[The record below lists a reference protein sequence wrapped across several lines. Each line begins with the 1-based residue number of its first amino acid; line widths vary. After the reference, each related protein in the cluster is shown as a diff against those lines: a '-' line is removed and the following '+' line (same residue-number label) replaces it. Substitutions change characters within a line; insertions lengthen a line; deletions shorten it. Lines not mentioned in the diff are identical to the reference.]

1 MRFGIF
7 YELAVPKPWTPE
19 SEHEVFQ
26 TSLEQVR
33 LADEVGFDSVWA
45 VEHHFLEEYSHC
57 SASDVFLTA
66 CAAQTKNIRIGFG
79 IRLLL
84 PPFNHPVRSAETAA
98 TLDLISNGRLEFGT
112 GRSQTWNEL
121 GGFNCDPDDTKDMWA
136 EAVAAIPKMWKDEYF
151 SWEGKYFNF
160 PPRNVLPKPYQK
172 PHPPMWVAVSS
183 PETAIQAAER
193 GMGMLGVSGAAPEEQ
208 KRRIDT
214 YRELIKTCEPIGES
228 INERVGTLNW
238 LYCSEDPKDAET
250 NGQQLV
256 QGFNQLNA
264 HFVAIR
270 QVYPTGVYRV
280 AGGGRGRGTARP
292 GASAERAKAASSG
305 QGASVTVSASQV
317 GSFRRD
323 DLAIGTPDQIIKNMK
338 RWEEMGVDLVTCLI
352 SVGTLVHQE
361 KILKS
366 LKLFAEEVIPAFDKG
381 DQEPKPYDPR
391 TGATAKSKSKSK
403 SRSRSKQAA
412 RAS

>member
-19 SEHEVFQ
+19 SEHEVYQ

-33 LADEVGFDSVWA
+33 LADELGFDSVWA

-57 SASDVFLTA
+57 SASDVFLAA
-66 CAAQTKNIRIGFG
+66 CAAQTKNIRLGFG

-84 PPFNHPVRSAETAA
+84 PPFNHPVRTAETAA
-98 TLDLISNGRLEFGT
+98 ALDLISNGRLEFGT

-121 GGFNCDPDDTKDMWA
+121 GGFNCDPDDTKEMWA
-136 EAVAAIPKMWKDEYF
+136 EAVEAIPKMWKDEYF
-151 SWEGKYFNF
+151 SWDGKYFKV

-208 KRRIDT
+208 KKRIDT
-214 YRELIKTCEPIGES
+214 YRELIKNCEPIGES
-228 INERVGTLNW
+228 VNERVGTLNW
-238 LYCSEDPKDAET
+238 LHCSEDPDEAAMY
-250 NGQQLV
+250 GQQLV
-256 QGFNQLNA
+256 QGFNHLNA

-270 QVYPTGVYRV
+270 QVYPTRVYR
-280 AGGGRGRGTARP
+280 APGGGARARGDRRGATSQRAEAAKRP
-292 GASAERAKAASSG
+292 SG
-305 QGASVTVSASQV
+305 GSVVSASQA

-338 RWEEMGVDLVTCLI
+338 RWEEMGVDLVTCLV
-352 SVGTLVHQE
+352 SVGTLVPQE

-381 DQEPKPYDPR
+381 DKEPKPYMP
-391 TGATAKSKSKSK
+391 AAKTSANG
-403 SRSRSKQAA
+403 SRSKASKSAA
-412 RAS
+412 VS

>member
-19 SEHEVFQ
+19 SELEVYQ

-33 LADEVGFDSVWA
+33 LADELGFDSVWA

-66 CAAQTKNIRIGFG
+66 CAAQTKDIRIGFG

-84 PPFNHPVRSAETAA
+84 PPFNHPVRTAETAA
-98 TLDLISNGRLEFGT
+98 AIDLVSNGRLEFGT

-136 EAVAAIPKMWKDEYF
+136 EAVEAIPKMWKEEYF
-151 SWEGKYFNF
+151 SWDGKYFKV
-160 PPRNVLPKPYQK
+160 PPRNVLPKPLQK

-183 PETAIQAAER
+183 PETAIQAGER
-193 GMGMLGVSGAAPEEQ
+193 GLGMLGVSGAAPEEQ
-208 KRRIDT
+208 AKRIKT
-214 YRELIKTCEPIGES
+214 YRELIRDCEPVGEFV
-228 INERVGTLNW
+228 NERVGTLNW
-238 LYCSEDPKDAET
+238 LHCSEDPDEAAMY
-250 NGQQLV
+250 GQQLV

-264 HFVAIR
+264 AFVAIR
-270 QVYPTGVYRV
+270 QVYPTRVYRAPGRGGGG
-280 AGGGRGRGTARP
+280 AGGSRR
-292 GASAERAKAASSG
+292 GASQQRAEAAQRPQGSG
-305 QGASVTVSASQV
+305 VVSASQA

-338 RWEEMGVDLVTCLI
+338 RWEEMGVDLVTCLV
-352 SVGTLVHQE
+352 SVGTLVPQE

-381 DQEPKPYDPR
+381 DNEPKPYKP
-391 TGATAKSKSKSK
+391 ATDAATNGKSGSKA
-403 SRSRSKQAA
+403 KQAA
-412 RAS
+412 AAS